1 MRLVFHL
8 ITVAETAG
16 GQAWVTQSSFFSSR
30 TLVGGGDGWMST
42 RWPEWRT
49 FLHLFTSFREHISL
63 QRRER
68 LYLWFLCPEAH
79 VSGALA
85 PIAMRVKRIS
95 EPMHSILKAK
105 QSIATPYDVWLFMF
119 SNLSNLCSYLN
130 ICMNAF
136 NDICIMDESACSL
149 RTKQLT
155 WSNT

>member
-1 MRLVFHL
+1 MWLVFHL
-8 ITVAETAG
+8 ITVTKTTG

-49 FLHLFTSFREHISL
+49 FLHLFTSFREQISL
-63 QRRER
+63 QHRER

-79 VSGALA
+79 DSAALV

-95 EPMHSILKAK
+95 ELMHSILKASK
-105 QSIATPYDVWLFMF
+105 AMLYDVWLFMLP
-119 SNLSNLCSYLN
+119 NLSNLYSYLN

-136 NDICIMDESACSL
+136 NNIYIMDESACSL

-155 WSNT
+155 WSNTP